1 MKNNNY
7 ALIMAGG
14 VGSRFWPVS
23 RESFPKQF
31 HDLLGSGK
39 SLLQSTFDR
48 LEKIVPAKNIYILT
62 NEMYQNLVLDQLNK
76 IGKDQLI
83 LEPAMRNTAPCLLL
97 AGLKIHKQNPNAK
110 IIVAPSDHWIEDENT
125 FVNNV
130 KTAWQNCDDE
140 KLMTMGIPPT
150 FPNTGYGYIEFREE
164 QNSKAFEV
172 KRFTEK
178 PDYETAKKFYESGNY
193 LWNSG
198 MFLWKASAIVK
209 AFELH
214 AHTMFKL
221 FNAGYDQ
228 LNTAAEKKFLAE
240 NYPKSE
246 NISID
251 FAIMENAK
259 KIGVVK
265 AGFDWNDL
273 GTWGSLY
280 DQLPKNDQQN
290 VVIHSDLSAE
300 DSSGNMIRS
309 KAGKKVV
316 IDGLQDFIVVDSDDV
331 LMIAPRSKEQT
342 IKQKRNKAIENY
354 GEKMK

>member
-48 LEKIVPAKNIYILT
+48 LEKIVPAQNIYILT

-97 AGLKIHKQNPNAK
+97 AGLKIHKQNPDAK
-110 IIVAPSDHWIEDENT
+110 IIVAPSDHWIEDEDA
-125 FVNNV
+125 FVENV

-140 KLMTMGIPPT
+140 RLMTMGIPPT

-164 QNSKAFEV
+164 QNSNAFEV
-172 KRFTEK
+172 IRFTEK

-209 AFELH
+209 AFELY
-214 AHTMFKL
+214 AHEMFKL
-221 FNAGYDQ
+221 FNDGYDQ
-228 LNTAAEKKFLAE
+228 LNTTDEKKFLAE

-265 AGFDWNDL
+265 AEFDWNDL

-280 DQLPKNDQQN
+280 DQLPKNDQEN
-290 VVIHSDLSAE
+290 VVIHTDLSAE

-316 IDGLQDFIVVDSDDV
+316 IDGLENFIVVDSDDV